1 MDVRSGSVTD
11 GTASRVLEGADST
24 NRIEGS
30 CVVPGY
36 ASDQSAYRSELAG
49 LFGMAVILNVICK
62 VHRIDKGNIELA
74 CDNESA
80 LLQVEHLD
88 SPIAP
93 DRLQF
98 DMIAAARSWIKRSPV
113 KEKFGWVEGHLDEK
127 RPRKVY
133 SRWTLLNFEM
143 DENCKAYWHKHQE
156 NRDQFTQLKISSEPW
171 TLEINSA
178 IPNIHSRT

>member
-1 MDVRSGSVTD
+1 MGRLHGYLKARIVP
-11 GTASRVLEGADST
+11 TASKEV
-24 NRIEGS
+24 
-30 CVVPGY
+30 VVPGY

-113 KEKFGWVEGHLDEK
+113 KD
-127 RPRKVY
+127 
-133 SRWTLLNFEM
+133 
-143 DENCKAYWHKHQE
+143 WHKHQE